1 RLAKTIT
8 TGYMTGYLR
17 NYFQYIFISF
27 VLLIVFALFK
37 LNAFSFNLAD
47 DTPVG
52 IFQWI
57 LAITFIIA
65 GITMIMANSRLTVIV
80 LNGYIGFSIAL
91 FFVLF
96 RTTDLSST
104 QIIVASLTPTP
115 FLLVIL

>member
-1 RLAKTIT
+1 
-8 TGYMTGYLR
+8 MTGYLR

-27 VLLIVFALFK
+27 VLLIGFALFK

-57 LAITFIIA
+57 LAITIIIA

-80 LNGYIGFSIAL
+80 INGYIVFSIAL
-91 FFVLF
+91 FFVIFREPDLVFPQTVVETLPSALF
-96 RTTDLSST
+96 FLVLYFFLSWS
-104 QIIVASLTPTP
+104 SG
-115 FLLVIL
+115 